1 MVKLTWLL
9 AKHLDQGLNAARS
22 VQVHRDLH
30 ERGHDSFDELLECG
44 HGAYFDQFLAEVVA
58 ELVHHDLGKHF
69 EHDMDQTL
77 SEDLSILNLIL
88 FKFALNH
95 AATCLVVGHQLDL
108 LHDVELLTGE
118 LGLQVLG

>member
-1 MVKLTWLL
+1 
-9 AKHLDQGLNAARS
+9 
-22 VQVHRDLH
+22 
-30 ERGHDSFDELLECG
+30 
-44 HGAYFDQFLAEVVA
+44 
-58 ELVHHDLGKHF
+58 
-69 EHDMDQTL
+69 MDQTL